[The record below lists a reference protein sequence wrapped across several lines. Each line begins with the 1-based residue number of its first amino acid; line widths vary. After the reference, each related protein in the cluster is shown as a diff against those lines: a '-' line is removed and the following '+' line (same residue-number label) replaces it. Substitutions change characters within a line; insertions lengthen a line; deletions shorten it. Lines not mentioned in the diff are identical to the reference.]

1 MFSITLVVDV
11 IVVVVI
17 APAVVVVVGGGCG
30 FVVIGGS
37 VTGSWPCTVNVTG
50 SCPGE
55 IHLHPNSH
63 FP

>member
-11 IVVVVI
+11 IVVI
-17 APAVVVVVGGGCG
+17 ASAVVVVVGGCG

-37 VTGSWPCTVNVTG
+37 VMGSWPCTVNVTG

>member
-11 IVVVVI
+11 IVVV
-17 APAVVVVVGGGCG
+17 APAVVIVVGGCG
-30 FVVIGGS
+30 FVVVGGN

>member
-11 IVVVVI
+11 IV
-17 APAVVVVVGGGCG
+17 PALVVVV
-30 FVVIGGS
+30 GGS